1 VVASYAGNENYPST
15 SARVAFTITD
25 SQLPPSK
32 EEPTN
37 PRTPPPAAGASAAQ
51 EWNSYRGLYHLLSYQ
66 YLSELGLDP
75 FSSFTWG
82 DIFAQFNVNLG
93 MLKGASP
100 LVSLIL
106 FNRFLS
112 QGGDPYTS
120 GIVATSLTGQGSGFT
135 PVSGSPS
142 ERTEAY
148 YQSLG
153 LALDGLT
160 ALYAQAL
167 SLGHSDDAIMA
178 LIAAQHGAPLA

>member
-1 VVASYAGNENYPST
+1 
-15 SARVAFTITD
+15 
-25 SQLPPSK
+25 
-32 EEPTN
+32 
-37 PRTPPPAAGASAAQ
+37 
-51 EWNSYRGLYHLLSYQ
+51 
-66 YLSELGLDP
+66 
-75 FSSFTWG
+75 
-82 DIFAQFNVNLG
+82 

-106 FNRFLS
+106 FNHFLS

-142 ERTEAY
+142 ERAGAY

-153 LALDGLT
+153 LALDSMT
-160 ALYAQAL
+160 DLYAQAL
-167 SLGHSDDAIMA
+167 SLGHSDDAIVA